1 MTKHSFT
8 FDVTRRITVA
18 LDDTKFTMEIMED
31 FNGCITDY
39 GTDDDAYRSHAVHI
53 ATRAIDGEDFDPRA
67 FREGYGV
74 VGAAGITVSIEDE
87 MEFTEI
93 EEKTT

>member
-18 LDDTKFTMEIMED
+18 LDDTKFTTEIMED
-31 FNGCITDY
+31 FNSCITDF
-39 GTDDDAYRSHAVHI
+39 GTDEDAYRTHAEYI
-53 ATRAIDGEDFDPRA
+53 AGRAIDGEDFDPRE

-74 VGAAGITVSIEDE
+74 VREAGITVVIQDGIE
-87 MEFTEI
+87 FSEI
-93 EEKTT
+93 AEETT

>member
-8 FDVTRRITVA
+8 YDVTRRITVE
-18 LDDTKFTMEIMED
+18 LDDTKFTAEIMED
-31 FNGCITDY
+31 FNKYITDF

-53 ATRAIDGEDFDPRA
+53 ARRALNDEDFGPRA

-74 VGAAGITVSIEDE
+74 VAQAGITVTIDDE
-87 MEFTEI
+87 MTFDEVEGHSP
-93 EEKTT
+93 